1 MHIYRTS
8 SLKVSERVL
17 DLFFDRLE
25 RKESD
30 GFEVRGYI
38 DTFNNC
44 RETGLCVVLHE
55 GLWTEYD
62 TTISAFKPVA
72 SVWCDVAI
80 WAFEDRHS
88 DDIVV
93 IVSRDRGDI
102 HHMYSEDSYRNER
115 KFFSYD
121 KYEDAADYIM
131 QRVEEIY
138 AFERIEKERKEAAK
152 KTEKN

>member
-1 MHIYRTS
+1 MRIHKTP

-25 RKESD
+25 SKEGY
-30 GFEVRGYI
+30 GFDVRGYI

-44 RETGLCVVLHE
+44 RETGLCVLLNEAVWSEWDDAL
-55 GLWTEYD
+55 
-62 TTISAFKPVA
+62 SAFKPVA
-72 SVWCDVAI
+72 SVWRDVAI

-93 IVSRDRGDI
+93 IVSRNYGDI
-102 HHMYSEDSYRNER
+102 HHMYSEDSYKNER

-138 AFERIEKERKEAAK
+138 AFERIEKERKEAANK
-152 KTEKN
+152 K